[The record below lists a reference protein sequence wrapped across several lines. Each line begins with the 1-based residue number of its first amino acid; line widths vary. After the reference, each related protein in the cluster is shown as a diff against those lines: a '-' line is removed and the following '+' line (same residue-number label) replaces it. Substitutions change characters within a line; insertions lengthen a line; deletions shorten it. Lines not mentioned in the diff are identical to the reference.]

1 MGRVGRH
8 EENRFVARYDESSA
22 EEQQATH
29 ILSLSHFTSYIVF
42 EDVIER
48 RLKSRPAARSAGS
61 GTRRGV
67 QLRDL
72 RYYDRDFGCFA
83 NSDPQVPRPD
93 FDWDSTYLQGI
104 QAV

>member
-8 EENRFVARYDESSA
+8 EENRPWHVTVKALQKKSRPR
-22 EEQQATH
+22 
-29 ILSLSHFTSYIVF
+29 ILSRSLPFHLVYCIY
-42 EDVIER
+42 VIER
-48 RLKSRPAARSAGS
+48 RLKSCPAARSAGS

-72 RYYDRDFGCFA
+72 RHYDRDFRCFA
-83 NSDPQVPRPD
+83 DSDPQVPRPD